1 MRTLRPALVLFAL
14 FTLVCGV
21 VYPLAVTGV
30 ARVAWPAQARGSVVH
45 VDGRAVGSTLVGQAF
60 TSPGYLWG
68 RPSATGYDAHTS
80 GGTNLGPRDPRLI
93 AALTERAATLA
104 VTAPGRAV
112 PIELITASASG
123 LDPHVSPAAAR
134 FQIDRIA
141 AARGAAPAAVAA
153 IIEAA
158 VEAPSL
164 GFLGAA
170 RVNVLAVNLA
180 LDRQLGQ
187 LGSTRAVQ

>member
-1 MRTLRPALVLFAL
+1 MRTLRPALSLLAL

-21 VYPLAVTGV
+21 VYPLAVTAA
-30 ARVAWPAQARGSVVH
+30 ARLAWPRQAAGSVVR

-60 TSPGYLWG
+60 TDPGYLWG

-80 GGTNLGPRDPRLI
+80 SGTNLGPRDPRLV
-93 AALTERAATLA
+93 AALTERAAALA
-104 VTAPGRAV
+104 ATAPGRPV

-134 FQIDRIA
+134 FQIARIA
-141 AARGAAPAAVAA
+141 AARGVTPAEVAA
-153 IIEAA
+153 IVDAA
-158 VEAPSL
+158 VEPPTL
-164 GFLGAA
+164 GVLGAS

-180 LDRQLGQ
+180 LDRRLGRP
-187 LGSTRAVQ
+187 RAVQ